1 MVKVVIF
8 DDEIL
13 VLDAVQDLIDWA
25 RWELTLVGTAT
36 NGIDALEL
44 IEDHQPDIILT
55 DIRMPGLDGLTLI
68 EKINKIVPSTY
79 CIIMSGF
86 NEIEYYKKAI
96 QLDVIDY
103 LEKPITIERIENCLD
118 KAMKKIQANN
128 ELKDLKQKWHD
139 SQSLITAKKVIDILN
154 QDMLTEDQWYEV
166 VGMKASEITGVTV
179 GVCQPNGSFDIEKA
193 LMSSRKILDIKT
205 LLVTEGKKTIIIW
218 IQSGDKNQL
227 SDFLAGLTELNV
239 LIGIGAT
246 YRHPKDIRRS
256 YVEAQDALKMGGFV
270 KETGIIAFNELD
282 FNHRLSDT
290 LTTLER
296 SIIFSIRSANSESIS
311 TLVEKFLNDIKHNNL
326 SPDVMKQE
334 CLRLIYLGLEVV
346 KETGVEYTWK
356 KDNYIPH
363 VELEKLNSLDAIE
376 KWLKCHFM
384 EMLDWMK
391 VLRSKQKHI
400 SVQKACA
407 YIDKNFS
414 KDISL
419 EEVAS
424 IVQMNP
430 SYFSILFKEEVGL
443 TYIKYITKIRIE
455 KAKVMLKEGKSVA
468 EVSEE
473 VGYFNHRYFSE
484 LFKKMTGLTPGQFK
498 KQPSSTFII

>member
-1 MVKVVIF
+1 
-8 DDEIL
+8 
-13 VLDAVQDLIDWA
+13 
-25 RWELTLVGTAT
+25 
-36 NGIDALEL
+36 
-44 IEDHQPDIILT
+44 
-55 DIRMPGLDGLTLI
+55 
-68 EKINKIVPSTY
+68 
-79 CIIMSGF
+79 
-86 NEIEYYKKAI
+86 
-96 QLDVIDY
+96 
-103 LEKPITIERIENCLD
+103 
-118 KAMKKIQANN
+118 
-128 ELKDLKQKWHD
+128 
-139 SQSLITAKKVIDILN
+139 
-154 QDMLTEDQWYEV
+154 MLTEDQWYEV

-179 GVCQPNGSFDIEKA
+179 GVCQPNCSFNIEKA

-356 KDNYIPH
+356 KKTIIYH
-363 VELEKLNSLDAIE
+363 MLN
-376 KWLKCHFM
+376 W
-384 EMLDWMK
+384 
-391 VLRSKQKHI
+391 
-400 SVQKACA
+400 
-407 YIDKNFS
+407 KN
-414 KDISL
+414 
-419 EEVAS
+419 
-424 IVQMNP
+424 
-430 SYFSILFKEEVGL
+430 
-443 TYIKYITKIRIE
+443 
-455 KAKVMLKEGKSVA
+455 
-468 EVSEE
+468 
-473 VGYFNHRYFSE
+473 
-484 LFKKMTGLTPGQFK
+484 
-498 KQPSSTFII
+498 